1 MLQLDGLH
9 PTDRFKVQSIA
20 ERLFEISAGR
30 LLTTSGLEEDLGTLM
45 VMTLP
50 SCSPA
55 GADAVLTRVLAR
67 ADHRLGARGIADIV
81 LAEIEAAGTRQ

>member
-30 LLTTSGLEEDLGTLM
+30 LMTTWGLEADIGNLM

-50 SCSPA
+50 SCSDA
-55 GADAVLTRVLAR
+55 GADAVLARVFRR
-67 ADHRLGARGIADIV
+67 ADHYLGARGIVDII
-81 LAEIEAAGTRQ
+81 LDEIEKQGALQ

>member
-30 LLTTSGLEEDLGTLM
+30 LLTRAGLEEDIAQLM
-45 VMTLP
+45 VHTLD
-50 SCSPA
+50 SCSPE
-55 GADAVLTRVLAR
+55 GADAVLDRLPAQ
-67 ADHRLGARGIADIV
+67 ADHMLGARGIVDII
-81 LAEIEAAGTRQ
+81 LDEIEKQGALQ